1 MGAED
6 WMAVSLRQGGDG
18 GGTDA
23 CRGCSFKFVQTDEI
37 QEEAGLVSLLTFKE
51 DTSSEIQS

>member
-1 MGAED
+1 MEAED

-18 GGTDA
+18 GTDA
-23 CRGCSFKFVQTDEI
+23 CRGYSFKFVQTDEI

-51 DTSSEIQS
+51 EASSEIQS